1 MKKTLLL
8 IMLSNLSISYLDAQV
23 NSTERFITQSAHTPT
38 NIERYKID
46 YQLLDESIISDSKEI
61 LLSLNLDQFEGLR
74 LEDEDIQLV
83 DKGTG
88 IVIIF
93 YSYSKCAINKNNSHY
108 APATTK

>member
-8 IMLSNLSISYLDAQV
+8 ITLFNLSIASLNAQV
-23 NSTERFITQSAHTPT
+23 NLSERYITQSAHIPT

-61 LLSLNLDQFEGLR
+61 LLSLNINALEEQR

-83 DKGTG
+83 DESTG
-88 IVIIF
+88 IVVIL

-108 APATTK
+108 APASTK